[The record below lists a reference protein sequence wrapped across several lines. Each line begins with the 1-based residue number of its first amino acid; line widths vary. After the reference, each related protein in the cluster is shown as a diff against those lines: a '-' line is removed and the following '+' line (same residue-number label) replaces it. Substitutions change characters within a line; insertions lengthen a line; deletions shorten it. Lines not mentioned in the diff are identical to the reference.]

1 VSENWP
7 SDSKDGCKLPS
18 NLLKL
23 IQIVLSFEKE
33 LEDLKVHLNEMK

>member
-1 VSENWP
+1 
-7 SDSKDGCKLPS
+7 
-18 NLLKL
+18 LKL